1 VAAPMSGQ
9 AQPERISGGTMLALL
24 AMGISVIVLAQDFSA
39 VNVAL
44 PVIERHFD
52 TDISTVQWVINAYAL
67 VFGMLI
73 VPGGRLADQFG
84 RKRVFLIGAGIFAIT
99 SFLAGIAPSIGWL
112 IGARALMGIGGALMW
127 PAILGMTFAALPP
140 SKAGLAGGLIIGAAG
155 IGQGLGP
162 ITGGALTEI
171 SWRWVQFINVPV
183 ALFAMAVTWL
193 EVHQPEAAAAKERLD
208 YGGIVTLSLGLFAL
222 LFALDQATTWGWS
235 DPRIIGLLVAFLV
248 LGAAF
253 VLLERRAGS
262 SALVPGDVIGNRQ
275 FAASGVA
282 MALVAPAFVAPL
294 LLLPQFMQKLLGY
307 SPLEAGLGL
316 LPQMG
321 VFAIVSFAGGWL
333 YGRLGPKLMVS
344 TGAGC
349 MAVGVFLLSLLDARS
364 GYGDLV
370 AGMVVL
376 GLGLGLFYASVTT
389 AAVQSVDPSR
399 TSLAGGIVYMFQ
411 LAGGAIGL
419 GLTTTVVMLTSR
431 DRLNEEL
438 ATLGASLTRTQALVL
453 QGLLA
458 DTDSAREMLGGLP
471 PAVVEQVT
479 RFVAEAFADGIRNG
493 LRLDALL
500 ALGAVVVAVLLI
512 GKPVVH
518 AGWHQRSHPSP
529 SHPSV
534 PGDHEAP
541 VRD

>member
-321 VFAIVSFAGGWL
+321 VFAAVSFAGGWL

-419 GLTTTVVMLTSR
+419 GLTTTVVMFTSR

-438 ATLGASLTRTQALVL
+438 AALGASLTRTQALVL

-458 DTDSAREMLGGLP
+458 NTDSAREVLGTLP
-471 PAVVEQVT
+471 PAVAEQVT

-500 ALGAVVVAVLLI
+500 ALGAVAVAVLLI

-518 AGWHQRSHPSP
+518 AGWRHQSHPSP
-529 SHPSV
+529 PAPSLS
-534 PGDHEAP
+534 GDPETP